1 MADEG
6 TDGAEQPP
14 SWERWL
20 TLATTFIAPVTF
32 VTALLFYFGYVSSRA
47 QYSYFGVDVDALG
60 MGTREFVMRSPQGIL
75 VPGLLVILLGAATAG
90 GVAVFRS
97 GRIGRRATL
106 ATAVTGGVLLA
117 LGLVLVFA
125 YGVLGGW
132 PGYALL
138 TPLVL
143 ATGVGLVALAG
154 RQLGLPLSVVALLVV
169 FIVVSTFWAT
179 ATLAQW
185 TGRGIARHTAQH
197 LDDLPAVVLD
207 TPERL
212 YLRDGVTKEVVLAP
226 VKGAEPE
233 EGQTFRYRYYGLRL
247 LVQAGDRMFLVP
259 DRWTPHNST
268 LVFDLDDVR
277 VKFRFVDQ
285 PP

>member
-1 MADEG
+1 MTDE
-6 TDGAEQPP
+6 GAEQTR

-32 VTALLFYFGYVSSRA
+32 VTALLFYFGYVSARA
-47 QYSYFGVDVDALG
+47 QYSYFGVDVDSLG
-60 MGTREFVMRSPQGIL
+60 LGTREFVMRSPQGIL

-97 GRIGRRATL
+97 DRVGHRATI
-106 ATAVTGGVLLA
+106 ATAATGGVLLVV
-117 LGLVLVFA
+117 GLVLVFA
-125 YGVLGGW
+125 YAVIGGW
-132 PGYALL
+132 SGYALV

-143 ATGVGLVALAG
+143 ATGAGLVALAG
-154 RQLGLPLSVVALLVV
+154 RPLGLPLAVVALLVV

-212 YLRDGVTKEVVLAP
+212 YLRDGVTTETVLAP
-226 VKGAEPE
+226 EKGAEPE
-233 EGQTFRYRYYGLRL
+233 KEQTFRYRYYGLRL

>member
-1 MADEG
+1 MSDEG
-6 TDGAEQPP
+6 AEPSR

-47 QYSYFGVDVDALG
+47 QYSYFGVDVDTLG

-75 VPGLLVILLGAATAG
+75 VPALLVILLAAATAG
-90 GVAVFRS
+90 GMAVFRS
-97 GRIGRRATL
+97 GRVGRRATL
-106 ATAVTGGVLLA
+106 ATAATGGLL
-117 LGLVLVFA
+117 LVVGLVLVFA
-125 YGVLGGW
+125 YSVIGGW
-132 PGYALL
+132 AGYALL

-143 ATGVGLVALAG
+143 ATGAGLASLAG
-154 RQLGLPLSVVALLVV
+154 RPLGLPLAVVALLVV

-185 TGRGIARHTAQH
+185 TGRGIARHTAQN
-197 LDDLPAVVLD
+197 LGDLPAVVLD

-212 YLRDGVTKEVVLAP
+212 YLRDGVTTEKTLAP
-226 VKGAEPE
+226 TEGAEPE
-233 EGQTFRYRYYGLRL
+233 KGQTFRYRYYGLRL

-259 DRWTPHNST
+259 DRWTPSNST

>member
-1 MADEG
+1 MADE
-6 TDGAEQPP
+6 DAEQSR

-75 VPGLLVILLGAATAG
+75 VPGLLVILLAAATVG
-90 GVAVFRS
+90 GIAVFRS
-97 GRIGRRATL
+97 GRVGRTATL
-106 ATAVTGGVLLA
+106 ATAATGSLL
-117 LGLVLVFA
+117 LVVGLALVFA
-125 YGVLGGW
+125 YPVIGEW
-132 PGYALL
+132 AGYALL

-143 ATGVGLVALAG
+143 ATGAGLVSLAG
-154 RQLGLPLSVVALLVV
+154 RPLGLPFAVVALLVV

-197 LDDLPAVVLD
+197 LGDLPAVVLD
-207 TPERL
+207 THERL
-212 YLRDGVTKEVVLAP
+212 YLRDGVTTEKTLAP
-226 VKGAEPE
+226 TEGAEPE
-233 EGQTFRYRYYGLRL
+233 KDQTFRYRYYGLRL

-259 DRWTPHNST
+259 ERWTPSNST

>member
-1 MADEG
+1 MTDAG
-6 TDGAEQPP
+6 TEGAEQTR

-97 GRIGRRATL
+97 GRVGRRATTV
-106 ATAVTGGVLLA
+106 TAAAGGLLLA
-117 LGLVLVFA
+117 VGLVLVFA
-125 YGVLGGW
+125 YPVVGGW
-132 PGYALL
+132 TGYGLL

-143 ATGVGLVALAG
+143 ASGASLVALAG
-154 RQLGLPLSVVALLVV
+154 RQLGLPLAVVALLVV

-185 TGRGIARHTAQH
+185 TGRGIARHTALH

-226 VKGAEPE
+226 AEGAEPE

-259 DRWTPHNST
+259 DRWTPSNST